1 MCNDH
6 IGEQCY
12 RSLSA
17 RSSISPVILG
27 TQQYQTP
34 LPISLDINWHT
45 PTACADPEKCSR
57 GKDKCALTV
66 HEPLPN
72 HCSSTTPPPSP
83 MLLPSYYIWSIIN
96 VFVLQ
101 HISSHLSAPP
111 PLHPQC
117 QVWMSHQSES
127 TSLHLAPSM
136 YVPSAH
142 FVEFKISLLFIE
154 LT

>member
-72 HCSSTTPPPSP
+72 HCSSTTHPLPNVTTF
-83 MLLPSYYIWSIIN
+83 LLYLIHHQCICSTTHI
-96 VFVLQ
+96 
-101 HISSHLSAPP
+101 ISSVCPP
-111 PLHPQC
+111 PLSPPMSSLDVPP
-117 QVWMSHQSES
+117 VWVYI
-127 TSLHLAPSM
+127 TTPSPLN
-136 YVPSAH
+136 VCPECT
-142 FVEFKISLLFIE
+142 FRGI
-154 LT
+154 

>member
-34 LPISLDINWHT
+34 LPISLDINWRT

-72 HCSSTTPPPSP
+72 HCSSTTPPPQCYY
-83 MLLPSYYIWSIIN
+83 LLTISDPSSMYLFYN
-96 VFVLQ
+96 TY
-101 HISSHLSAPP
+101 HLICLPP
-111 PLHPQC
+111 PSPQ
-117 QVWMSHQSES
+117 MS
-127 TSLHLAPSM
+127 SLD
-136 YVPSAH
+136 VPP
-142 FVEFKISLLFIE
+142 V
-154 LT
+154 

>member
-111 PLHPQC
+111 PSPPMSSLDVPP
-117 QVWMSHQSES
+117 VWVYI
-127 TSLHLAPSM
+127 TTPSPLN
-136 YVPSAH
+136 VCPECT
-142 FVEFKISLLFIE
+142 FRGI
-154 LT
+154 